1 MDLWQL
7 VSRNYPLKYLKY
19 TSEHFFPVDVY
30 DQPPT
35 KYENKQHFWRKHV
48 GSLVHNKKTHMY
60 IQYSQQT
67 VEFPAVDAD
76 MNQQEVPDGLCFQT
90 VGLERQTNDYH
101 HSKDILLTKMELI
114 GRFDIIVIKQLND
127 PNKNVLFFLTQ

>member
-1 MDLWQL
+1 MWDHWCI
-7 VSRNYPLKYLKY
+7 
-19 TSEHFFPVDVY
+19 
-30 DQPPT
+30 T
-35 KYENKQHFWRKHV
+35 KKHICIY
-48 GSLVHNKKTHMY
+48 S
-60 IQYSQQT
+60 SQQT